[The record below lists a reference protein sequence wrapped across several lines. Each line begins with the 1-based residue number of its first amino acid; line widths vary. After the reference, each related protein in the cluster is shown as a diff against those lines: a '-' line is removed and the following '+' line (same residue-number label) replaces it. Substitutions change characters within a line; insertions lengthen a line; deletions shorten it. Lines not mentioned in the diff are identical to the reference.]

1 MDIARCAKCLLLLV
15 EALHL
20 AHLLASHGYLFP
32 VDEHVP
38 TVKNDNTF
46 YRFQT
51 PYFWPSNNVSPE
63 NTDYA
68 IYLFKRTLLNKNK
81 LNLTDFEAV
90 NFALLQEMLARK
102 WEFITM
108 QAEMQS
114 KVDKKREKMERKILE
129 SQERAFWDVHRPM
142 PGCVNTTEMDVR
154 KIRMNRP
161 KPKQSTLSRSGLC
174 SHDYNIPI
182 IISEDVPSQSYIK
195 SSIDAL
201 KKEITALKIRL
212 ERRNI
217 KLSKI
222 AEAYIIYYEQYMEYD
237 PFFMQPESSNPW
249 ITDNSELWEQESVPK
264 EASVRRVKRWAFSLQ
279 EVLADPL
286 GRQHFMRFLEKEFSS
301 ENLKF
306 WEAVQYMKSLPF
318 SKVKKCAE
326 EIWSEYLA
334 PDASCPIN
342 VDSQSHELSRKN
354 MKKPDRWTFDIAA
367 AHVYH
372 LMKSDSYP
380 RYIRSEMYK
389 EFLNG
394 SKKKASV
401 KGIRSIVSF
410 SSVKKEPSMTSIL
423 E

>member
-1 MDIARCAKCLLLLV
+1 MVKNMDVEDQV

-32 VDEHVP
+32 VDDHVL

-51 PYFWPSNNVSPE
+51 PYFWPSNNNEPE

-68 IYLFKRTLLNKNK
+68 VYLCKRTMLNKNK
-81 LNLTDFEAV
+81 VNLSDYEAQ
-90 NFALLQEMLARK
+90 NYARLQKMLARK
-102 WEFITM
+102 WEFIYM
-108 QAEMQS
+108 QAEAQS
-114 KVDKKREKMERKILE
+114 KVDKKREKTERKILE

-142 PGCVNTTEMDVR
+142 PGCVNTTEIDIR
-154 KIRMNRP
+154 KVHAKH
-161 KPKQSTLSRSGLC
+161 KPKTVAPPRPRLC
-174 SHDYNIPI
+174 THECNIPI
-182 IISEDVPSQSYIK
+182 IISNPDAPSQSFEK
-195 SSIDAL
+195 TSMDAL
-201 KKEITALKIRL
+201 KREVTALKIRL

-222 AEAYIIYYEQYMEYD
+222 AETYIMYYEQYTEYD
-237 PFFMQPESSNPW
+237 PFFTQPEYQNPW
-249 ITDNSELWEQESVPK
+249 LTDNADLWEQEIPTK
-264 EASVRRVKRWAFSLQ
+264 EISVRRVKRWAFTLQ

-306 WEAVQYMKSLPF
+306 WEAVQNMKSLPVTQVRKF
-318 SKVKKCAE
+318 AE

-342 VDSQSHELSRKN
+342 VDSHSHELSRKN
-354 MKKPDRWTFDIAA
+354 MESPDRWTFDIAA

-380 RYIRSEMYK
+380 RYIRSEMYR

-410 SSVKKEPSMTSIL
+410 SSIKKEPSMTSVL